1 MAIDPALIT
10 TIRYDQLPPDGI
22 TVDSLIAIANGTDL
36 YQITGQQL
44 IDFMNINVGTRQY
57 QFIELYVDQA
67 YIDTNFDGT
76 GLGIGICE
84 GIAICNG
91 QNGTPNDDGNVHI
104 AYGTNYNVINA
115 VGGSKDAVVVDHFHL
130 FNIKGVGG
138 GSGYPSLSAGSGDGV
153 DMTTESAGVSGT
165 NKNMQPYR
173 VVLRCMKL

>member
-1 MAIDPALIT
+1 MINPAEIT
-10 TIRYDQLPPDGI
+10 TIRYDELPPDGI
-22 TVDSLIAIANGTDL
+22 TVDSLFAIANGTDL
-36 YQITGQQL
+36 YQLTAQQL
-44 IDFMNINVGTRQY
+44 IDFMNIHVGTRQY
-57 QFIELYVDQA
+57 QFIELYVDQE

-115 VGGSKDAVVVDHFHL
+115 IGGSKDAVVVEHTHGFKL
-130 FNIKGVGG
+130 KGE
-138 GSGYPSLSAGSGDGV
+138 ASGDGYLTFQ
-153 DMTTESAGVSGT
+153 DGIGTDHNYSTESTGVSGT